1 MLLIQQ
7 EGSCLTG
14 WLEILRHKERID
26 GSVDENGNCQIK
38 GIFITLL
45 NTVPFVATGRMTD
58 SCIHL
63 FMEDQEN
70 RRFQMSGNLYI
81 VDKRNLIF
89 LIYIAAI
96 IFSMFSRNWIS
107 VNDDITSSLSENTE
121 TRQGLTVMEEQFTT
135 FGTARVMVSNISY
148 EKALDLVDTLKEI
161 EGVSAVDMGSA
172 DDADDRVSH
181 YRESAVLYDITFKG
195 TETDEISV
203 SAMTE
208 IRENSG

>member
-1 MLLIQQ
+1 MSKEKQKPSFLI
-7 EGSCLTG
+7 
-14 WLEILRHKERID
+14 K
-26 GSVDENGNCQIK
+26 
-38 GIFITLL
+38 
-45 NTVPFVATGRMTD
+45 
-58 SCIHL
+58 
-63 FMEDQEN
+63 
-70 RRFQMSGNLYI
+70 MSTWI

-107 VNDDITSSLSENTE
+107 VNDDITSYLSENTE

>member
-1 MLLIQQ
+1 MLEMKYEVYMSTPLGRKPWMLLIQQ

-81 VDKRNLIF
+81 ELGEG
-89 LIYIAAI
+89 
-96 IFSMFSRNWIS
+96 NW
-107 VNDDITSSLSENTE
+107 
-121 TRQGLTVMEEQFTT
+121 
-135 FGTARVMVSNISY
+135 
-148 EKALDLVDTLKEI
+148 K
-161 EGVSAVDMGSA
+161 
-172 DDADDRVSH
+172 
-181 YRESAVLYDITFKG
+181 
-195 TETDEISV
+195 
-203 SAMTE
+203 
-208 IRENSG
+208 